1 MPPFLA
7 SQRQAVLALAARHG
21 LRNVRVF
28 GSSLRGEDGPNS
40 DVDLLVTVEPGRT
53 LLDVIGFEQDVEDLL
68 GRPVDVVSEA
78 GVSPYLRDRILAEA
92 AAL

>member
-7 SQRQAVLALAARHG
+7 SQRKAVLALAALHG

-40 DVDLLVTVEPGRT
+40 DVDLLVAVEPGRT
-53 LLDVIGFEQDVEDLL
+53 LLDVIGFEQDVEELL
-68 GRPVDVVSEA
+68 ARRVDVVSEA
-78 GVSPYLRDRILAEA
+78 GVSPYLRGRILAEA